1 MNSAAAASAT
11 KARSKVYSTRSWPCS
26 SRMTF
31 LGIFVSPRTALR
43 PWTAGLR
50 VPSVRS
56 SCWEPTSPGEPSR
69 RAPVAPPPALGSIP
83 AQLHPDSRLSRR
95 ASRQAGEA
103 RGDKTLSPPERPVEP
118 SIMLPGV
125 ITKRPTNPL
134 NTWNSSTSGRSSPS
148 TGKVPFEGAGLPRH
162 PISARAERRSVGL
175 LAMASRRHDT
185 PGTLRGVRMG
195 QAVPPALE
203 PARRYGQP
211 CPARP
216 APLAPLEAGP
226 GARAALRTALPPPV
240 STRGSRTGA

>member
-1 MNSAAAASAT
+1 
-11 KARSKVYSTRSWPCS
+11 
-26 SRMTF
+26 
-31 LGIFVSPRTALR
+31 
-43 PWTAGLR
+43 LR

-83 AQLHPDSRLSRR
+83 AQLHPDSRFSRR
-95 ASRQAGEA
+95 ASRQAREA
-103 RGDKTLSPPERPVEP
+103 RDDKTISPPERPVEP
-118 SIMLPGV
+118 RIMIPGV
-125 ITKRPTNPL
+125 TTKRPTNPL
-134 NTWNSSTSGRSSPS
+134 NTSNSSTSGRSSPS
-148 TGKVPFEGAGLPRH
+148 TGKVPLEGAGLPRH

-185 PGTLRGVRMG
+185 PGTLRGVRVGQAVPPALEPARRYRHPWHSPGRQVG

-211 CPARP
+211 CPRRPSSRPSHGRCPAARVAVWTP
-216 APLAPLEAGP
+216 
-226 GARAALRTALPPPV
+226 LPPPV

>member
-43 PWTAGLR
+43 PWTTGFR

-56 SCWEPTSPGEPSR
+56 SCWEPASPGQPSR
-69 RAPVAPPPALGSIP
+69 RAPAAPPPALGSIP
-83 AQLHPDSRLSRR
+83 AQLLPDSRFSRR

-134 NTWNSSTSGRSSPS
+134 NHWNSSTSGRSSPS
-148 TGKVPFEGAGLPRH
+148 TGKVPFEGASLPLH
-162 PISARAERRSVGL
+162 PISAPAERRSDGL
-175 LAMASRRHDT
+175 LALASRRS
-185 PGTLRGVRMG
+185 LRNPQPARRTGQPCQVG

-203 PARRYGQP
+203 PSRRYGQP
-211 CPARP
+211 CPRLFLLAAPTRSSHSRRP
-216 APLAPLEAGP
+216 DWCIIDRVHG
-226 GARAALRTALPPPV
+226 RR
-240 STRGSRTGA
+240 S